1 MITRTGPHTMAE
13 INIKEKEGA
22 SWVWWLIAL
31 IVLALAAWWFLGRD
45 SENTVTTGAVDSV
58 QTAPVATPANTVIT
72 DLSALTGATNADLA
86 NRQVA
91 LAGAPVAN
99 VVSDK
104 GFWIGDAT
112 ALNSEGIFVLRGNQD
127 ASYTAPDGA
136 VNAGQNVSVYGT
148 VLQVPSDLSNQA
160 NDWSLRSAD
169 QSMLANQP
177 LYIRADSVRIV
188 R

>member
-1 MITRTGPHTMAE
+1 MAE
-13 INIKEKEGA
+13 IDIKRKEGV
-22 SWVWWLIAL
+22 SWLWWLIAL
-31 IVLALAAWWFLGRD
+31 VIIGAAVWWFFGR
-45 SENTVTTGAVDSV
+45 SGEYQTGAAPVDSV
-58 QTAPVATPANTVIT
+58 QTAPPAREADANIA
-72 DLSALTGATNADLA
+72 DISILTGATSAELA

-91 LAGAPVAN
+91 LASVPVAN

-104 GFWIGDAT
+104 GFWIGNAT

-148 VLQVPSDLSNQA
+148 VQQVPANLAEQA
-160 NDWSLRSAD
+160 TAWTLRSAD

-177 LYIRADSVRIV
+177 IYIRADSVRIV